1 MGEENPYL
9 LLIPRGVAHGYRVLG
24 HKPAYIVYFT
34 NEPYQ
39 ATAPDEFRIH
49 TTILRSVSIGA
60 PNTVE
65 VNRNPANFFCNVK
78 REAAMY
84 AKSIVRIKK
93 TRREIGCRRNGA
105 AFFLTG
111 TAAEEGK
118 PDTIPASATVT
129 I

>member
-65 VNRNPANFFCNVK
+65 VNRNPANFF
-78 REAAMY
+78 AM
-84 AKSIVRIKK
+84 
-93 TRREIGCRRNGA
+93 
-105 AFFLTG
+105 
-111 TAAEEGK
+111 
-118 PDTIPASATVT
+118 
-129 I
+129 